1 MRWSKS
7 FISTLKE
14 TPEKAESVSHKLM
27 LRAGLIRMLFSGAYS
42 YLPLGLKVLRNI
54 EQIVR
59 SEMDACGAQELLLPG
74 LQPQDLWVK
83 SGRDGEMGQTM
94 IRFIDRRGRKVCL
107 GPTHEEVITDVVKN
121 QVRSYKQLPVI
132 LYQIQAKYRDE
143 LRPRFGVMRA
153 CEFIMK
159 DAYSFDVDDKGLD
172 KNYQSMLKAYKKIF
186 LRCGLSFLTTEADC
200 GVMGGSESC
209 EFMVPA
215 QSGEDT
221 VLHCPECNLTK
232 IKEENLEKCPQC
244 KKNLEEQT
252 VIEVGHV
259 FKLGT
264 KYSKVLNAVFTT
276 ADGKIKPIIMGC
288 YGIGVSR
295 LIAAIIEQNN
305 DNDGI
310 IWPKEISPYDLLVV
324 PLNITDSKT
333 KEIAEKIYKD
343 LSGEFNV
350 LLDDRDERPGMKFKD
365 ADLIGIPLRVI
376 IGEKNLKAGK
386 VELVKRKNKDT
397 SFVEYDTAVSCI
409 KRELLG

>member
-14 TPEKAESVSHKLM
+14 VPEKAESVSHRLM
-27 LRAGLIRMLFSGAYS
+27 LRSGLIRMLFSGAYS

-59 SEMDACGAQELLLPG
+59 EEMDACGAQELLLPG

-83 SGRDGEMGQTM
+83 SGRDEQMGQTM
-94 IRFIDRRGRKVCL
+94 IRFVDRRGRKICL

-132 LYQIQAKYRDE
+132 LYQIQTKYRDE

-159 DAYSFDVDDKGLD
+159 DAYSFDIDDKGLD
-172 KNYQSMLKAYKKIF
+172 KNYQLMLEAYKKIF
-186 LRCGLSFLTTEADC
+186 SRCGLSFLTTEADC
-200 GVMGGSESC
+200 GVMGGKESC

-215 QSGEDT
+215 SSGED
-221 VLHCPECNLTK
+221 VILHCSKCNLTK
-232 IKEENLEKCPQC
+232 IKEEGLEKCPQC
-244 KKNLEEQT
+244 KGALEEQT

-264 KYSKVLNAVFTT
+264 KYSKVSNAVFTG
-276 ADGKIKPIIMGC
+276 ADGKIKPIVMGC

-310 IWPKEISPYDLLVV
+310 IWPKEVSPYDLLVA

-333 KEIAEKIYKD
+333 KEVAEKIYKE
-343 LSGEFNV
+343 LSIEFNV

-386 VELVKRKNKDT
+386 VELVKRQNKET

-409 KRELLG
+409 KKELLG